1 MPRKLKLDIDFSS
14 DISLIA
20 ISCHK
25 RDFWLAMQLNEVLK
39 FDFRRMGDLP
49 YFHPSLKEILTY
61 VLFYYADDNSGMCYF
76 LVGNY
81 NPDGKLFPEYRAAD
95 YFILVNDTMSHE
107 QMSKIIIDAKSIK
120 GVLTAFQ
127 TDREKLK
134 DLKNFI
140 SDLELHMI
148 DQLKTKKN

>member
-1 MPRKLKLDIDFSS
+1 MRKLKLDIDFSS

-25 RDFWLAMQLNEVLK
+25 PNFWLAMQLNKILK
-39 FDFRRMGDLP
+39 TDLRRMDDLP
-49 YFHPSLKEILTY
+49 YYHPIAKELLPY
-61 VLFYYADDNSGMCYF
+61 VLFYFANDSEGFSYF
-76 LVGNY
+76 LLGNY

-95 YFILVNDTMSHE
+95 FFLMLSGTSLDE
-107 QMSKIIIDAKSIK
+107 QIDQHLPKIKSIK
-120 GVLTAFQ
+120 GVLTSFAV
-127 TDREKLK
+127 EKEKIK

-148 DQLKTKKN
+148 DQIKKGKH